1 MDNRRKGYR
10 LTASDVMAAHA
21 RSKIEQAQAQ
31 ARVEQAPGSN
41 GAACHA
47 SEFAPTGAWLE
58 ETAETQ
64 RM

>member
-1 MDNRRKGYR
+1 MDGQREGYR

-31 ARVEQAPGSN
+31 ARAGQAPGSN
-41 GAACHA
+41 AAACHA
-47 SEFAPTGAWLE
+47 SEFAATGAWLE

-64 RM
+64 HM